1 MIKCEKLHYSYE
13 DFELNKIEVL
23 EGVNFTIEK
32 GEKAILLGINGS
44 GKSTLLKI
52 LNGLLFPSSGAYRF
66 DGEKIEKS
74 YLKRNGKQFRRR
86 VCLQMQDPSSMLFNP
101 TVYDE
106 IAFGLKHFG
115 YDEIEERVQHWAKLF
130 GIEKKLS
137 ASPLT
142 LSGGQKQKV
151 LLASLLCVEPEVL
164 LMDEPTAHL
173 DPPSTGWLVE
183 FLDQLNVTSL
193 IATHNLSLGQELG
206 SRAIVL
212 GDNHQVIYDGSVK
225 ALLEDIPTLIKA
237 QLVHQHSHQHDDG
250 TEHKH
255 YHLHNWN

>member
-1 MIKCEKLHYSYE
+1 MIECKALNYYYE
-13 DFELNKIEVL
+13 DYQYNKVQVLHDIDFKIE
-23 EGVNFTIEK
+23 E
-32 GEKAILLGINGS
+32 GEKVILLGVNGS

-52 LNGLLFPSSGAYRF
+52 LNGLLFPQSGTYCF
-66 DGEKIEKS
+66 EGEKVDKR
-74 YLKRNGKQFRRR
+74 YLKKHGAKFRKE
-86 VCLQMQDPSSMLFNP
+86 VILQMQDPASMLFNP

-115 YDEIEERVQHWAKLF
+115 FDNIEERVHHWAKLL
-130 GIEKKLS
+130 GITTHLK
-137 ASPLT
+137 ASPLS

-151 LLASLLCVEPEVL
+151 LLASLLCTEPKVV

-183 FLDQLNVTSL
+183 FLSQLNVTSL

-212 GDNHQVIYDGSVK
+212 GEKSQVIYDGSVK
-225 ALLEDIPTLIKA
+225 ALLNDMPTLIQA
-237 QLVHQHSHQHDDG
+237 RLVHQHRHQHDDG
-250 TEHKH
+250 TIHQH